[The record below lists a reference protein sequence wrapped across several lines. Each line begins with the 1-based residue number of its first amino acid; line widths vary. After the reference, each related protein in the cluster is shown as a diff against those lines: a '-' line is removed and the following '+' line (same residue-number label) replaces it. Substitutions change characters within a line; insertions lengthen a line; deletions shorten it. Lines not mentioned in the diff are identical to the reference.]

1 MKIKLLFTG
10 LLLSTFL
17 GISTISAQ
25 ITLELDTMIT
35 QVIESDDIVAHN
47 SFTNILPQ
55 QKTIK
60 WVRSIIDITDG
71 WTIAICDNNSCYI
84 PSVSEEEIDLGPSAT
99 SVLDVH
105 LYPNGIYEGYA
116 LLEVNLSHANDP
128 NTNVTAV
135 FVYDSELST
144 STDNLSSFT
153 FKVYPNPSTGLFTI
167 ENQDDVISS
176 VRVNAMS
183 GPQLLHLN
191 MGQRQFMDLGKL
203 PAGMYMMQ
211 MLDKKGLVLET
222 KLVSKL

>member
-71 WTIAICDNNSCYI
+71 WTIAICDNNSCCI

-183 GPQLLHLN
+183 GRQLLHLN

-211 MLDKKGLVLET
+211 MLDKNGLVLET